1 MRAMRHLLTGLA
13 IVGVL
18 VLVGCST
25 ASPSPSGSDSP
36 GPSAVAAPAADC
48 RAIDLMSP
56 SGERVDLTGTWQGGV
71 MVHHVRQTGDCV
83 SWIGYGT
90 WPGTEFGEIG
100 TLVFLGRLAP
110 DFSVRGQFTWIV
122 GLVNPNNAYG
132 LPGQGR
138 HLEFEVV
145 FDDAGNATRLVRDA
159 PPAVE
164 PSGFEYY
171 DELNY
176 VGPLPEPVAP
186 PQQ

>member
-1 MRAMRHLLTGLA
+1 MARTLPSLAM
-13 IVGVL
+13 IGVL
-18 VLVGCST
+18 VLVGCGA
-25 ASPSPSGSDSP
+25 ASPAPSGSV
-36 GPSAVAAPAADC
+36 SASQPAGAAAADDC
-48 RAIDLMSP
+48 QPIDLVSP
-56 SGERVDLTGTWQGGV
+56 AGDRLDLTGTWQGGV
-71 MVHHVRQTGDCV
+71 MVHHIRQTGDCV

-90 WPGTEFGEIG
+90 WPGTELGEIG

-138 HLEFEVV
+138 HLVFEVV

-159 PPAVE
+159 PPALE
-164 PSGFEYY
+164 PSDFEYY
-171 DELNY
+171 DELRR
-176 VGPLPEPVAP
+176 VGPLPLPVAP

>member
-1 MRAMRHLLTGLA
+1 M
-13 IVGVL
+13 L
-18 VLVGCST
+18 VLVGCGA
-25 ASPSPSGSDSP
+25 ASPSPAESVSP
-36 GPSAVAAPAADC
+36 GPSVVGAPPADC
-48 RAIDLMSP
+48 GTSNLVSP
-56 SGERVDLTGTWQGGV
+56 SGDRLDLTGTWQGGV

-90 WPGTEFGEIG
+90 WPGTELGEIG

-122 GLVNPNNAYG
+122 GLENPNNAYG

-145 FDDAGNATRLVRDA
+145 FDDAGKPTTLVRDA
-159 PPAVE
+159 PPAVT
-164 PSGFEYY
+164 PSDFEYY
-171 DELNY
+171 DELQY
-176 VGPLPEPVAP
+176 VGPLPAPVAP